1 MAALL
6 ALIVVVPALIIAPGY
21 LFYFDVTPKVVA
33 LLGGTALALVWASR
47 DRSQTSLR
55 SPLLKWFT
63 GLLALDG
70 VSLLVSAALSQRP
83 GLSLLGTNWRR
94 FGSIAQAS
102 ILLFTWL
109 VAICCAGRPDRV
121 KWILRSVATSSALA
135 AAYGIAQ
142 YLGWDPL
149 LPAAAYHV
157 GEGIWTIVRPPST
170 LGHADYF
177 AAWLCS
183 SIFLSLTL
191 AAMEKSAVWR
201 RIALAAAGVAC
212 VAVVFSGSRAAML
225 ALAAGMA
232 VWAVQT
238 GNRVT
243 LRKVTLRKAALFTA
257 VAVAAV
263 AFYYS
268 PPGRQLRSRTR
279 WFVEDPWGGGRPELW
294 RDSLNMAEHRL
305 ATGYGPE
312 LFMQAFPRFES
323 AALAEAYPDFAHESP
338 HNAFLDT
345 LVAQGL
351 PGMIAI
357 CGLCALGFVAA
368 RRLGASQPGA
378 GSALFAALTAE
389 ILGQQFVAFTVPTA
403 LVFYA
408 TIALAVGMAAA
419 PGAPAESADPA
430 PQKSGA
436 ASRRFQTPAAIAALA
451 LSVVAVRFLV
461 ADRALALSK
470 RSLDSGDLP
479 AAFREYD
486 SFQRWSL
493 PGGGSDLWYSRA
505 LFLFAQNTPNPVAR
519 FQALQQAGIAAM
531 RATRTAEDPFNAWYN
546 VAAFYASQNDAPRT
560 EASLRQAIAGSPKW
574 FKPHWMLA
582 QVLLLDSRFEE
593 AENEAAM
600 AVKLD
605 GRKNPEVAR
614 TLQEVRGRHRSA
626 ISGPLQ

>member
-6 ALIVVVPALIIAPGY
+6 ALILAVTALIVTPGY
-21 LFYFDVTPKVVA
+21 FFYFDVTPKVVG
-33 LLGGTALALVWASR
+33 LLAGTALAVVWASR
-47 DRSQTSLR
+47 DRSQSSPK

-63 GLLALDG
+63 GLLALNG
-70 VSLLVSAALSQRP
+70 VSLLVSTAVSQRP
-83 GLSLLGTNWRR
+83 GLSLFGTNWRR
-94 FGSIAQAS
+94 FGLIEQAS
-102 ILLFTWL
+102 ILLFAWL
-109 VAICCAGRPDRV
+109 LAICCAGRPDRI
-121 KWILRSVATSSALA
+121 KWILRSVAVSSALG

-142 YLGWDPL
+142 YFGWDPL
-149 LPAAAYHV
+149 LPSAAYRV
-157 GEGIWTIVRPPST
+157 GEGVWMIVRPPST

-183 SIFLSLTL
+183 GIFLSLTL
-191 AAMEKSAVWR
+191 AAMEQSVVWR

-212 VAVVFSGSRAAML
+212 VAVVFAGSRAAML

-232 VWAVQT
+232 VWAIQT
-238 GNRVT
+238 RNRIT
-243 LRKVTLRKAALFTA
+243 LRKTVLMAV

-279 WFVEDPWGGGRPELW
+279 WFVEDPWGGGRLELW

-323 AALAEAYPDFAHESP
+323 AALAEAYPDFSHESP
-338 HNAFLDT
+338 HNVFVDT
-345 LVAQGL
+345 LVSQGV
-351 PGMIAI
+351 PGLLAM
-357 CGLCALGFVAA
+357 CGLCVLGFVAA
-368 RRLGASQPGA
+368 RRLGALQPRVG
-378 GSALFAALTAE
+378 GALFAALTAE
-389 ILGQQFVAFTVPTA
+389 ILGQQFVAFIIPTA

-408 TIALAVGMAAA
+408 TIALAVGLAAA
-419 PGAPAESADPA
+419 PGAPAESAGQA
-430 PQKSGA
+430 SHKSGA
-436 ASRRFQTPAAIAALA
+436 ASRRSQAAAAMLTALA

-461 ADRALALSK
+461 ADHSLALAK
-470 RSLDSGDLP
+470 GSLDSGDLP

-486 SFQRWSL
+486 SFQRWSP

-505 LFLFAQNTPNPVAR
+505 LFLFAQNTRNPVAR
-519 FQALQQAGIAAM
+519 FQALQQAGIAAL

-546 VAAFYASQNDAPRT
+546 VAAFYAAQNDAPRT
-560 EASLRQAIAGSPKW
+560 EASLRQAIAGSPNW

-582 QVLLLDSRFEE
+582 QVLLLNSRLEE
-593 AENEAAM
+593 AENEAAL
-600 AVKLD
+600 AVELD

-614 TLQEVRGRHRSA
+614 TLQEVRGRHRRA